1 MTLLCCIIK
10 EYIRGVSPGGT
21 QDIGKA
27 EIIIVAKKQAKKN
40 SKRRFKGSYILLAA
54 ALVLAWYLTM
64 SFINAGVQIHRKE
77 KELEEVSQQV
87 ELQQEENARLQA
99 VIDGDQGDY
108 MEKIAR
114 EEFGYGK
121 LGEKFFYNVTPGA
134 NG

>member
-1 MTLLCCIIK
+1 MILLCCIIK
-10 EYIRGVSPGGT
+10 EYIRGVPLGGT

-27 EIIIVAKKQAKKN
+27 ERIIVAKKQVKKN

-54 ALVLAWYLTM
+54 ALVLAWYLIM

-87 ELQQEENARLQA
+87 AQQQEENARLQA
-99 VIDGDQGDY
+99 IIDGDQGDY

-114 EEFGYGK
+114 EELGYGK

>member
-1 MTLLCCIIK
+1 M
-10 EYIRGVSPGGT
+10 
-21 QDIGKA
+21 QDTGKA
-27 EIIIVAKKQAKKN
+27 ERKIVAKKQVKKN

-54 ALVLAWYLTM
+54 ALVLAWYLAM

-87 ELQQEENARLQA
+87 VEQQEENARLQA
-99 VIDGDQGDY
+99 IIDGDQGDY

-114 EEFGYGK
+114 EELGYGK